1 VMEGYRDAR
10 KAVDRALALD
20 DTLAEA
26 FENLSF
32 ILAAFE
38 FRWAEAA
45 EAIERALA
53 LAPSNGQIVATAA
66 INAAVGCRMDEALR
80 LSQKA
85 IELEPLSAPVH
96 MIRARIL
103 GWTYHDDE
111 AAAACEKALEI
122 APGFTVGQASL
133 GIFRAYQGRAAEGV
147 TEAKK
152 EALAG
157 YRNWGLT
164 IAYHALGDAKASDE
178 ALAALRAEG
187 EDWSFQL
194 AAVHGYRGEVDQAF
208 ECLERAYFLR
218 DSGIPMTGVSRQ
230 LRSLHADPRWPQ
242 FLARIGLPNPSS
254 ARGVPQ

>member
-1 VMEGYRDAR
+1 MEGYRDAR

-122 APGFTVGQASL
+122 AAIIGENGPLAVEAIVKTLHTTEGMTEEEALEWEFPFGQAVFQTQDSKE
-133 GIFRAYQGRAAEGV
+133 GPRAFAE
-147 TEAKK
+147 KRK
-152 EALAG
+152 P
-157 YRNWGLT
+157 N
-164 IAYHALGDAKASDE
+164 
-178 ALAALRAEG
+178 
-187 EDWSFQL
+187 FQ
-194 AAVHGYRGEVDQAF
+194 RK
-208 ECLERAYFLR
+208 
-218 DSGIPMTGVSRQ
+218 
-230 LRSLHADPRWPQ
+230 
-242 FLARIGLPNPSS
+242 
-254 ARGVPQ
+254 